1 MMATTMADPSPTGPA
16 LDRDAVLGELFRA
29 HHGPL
34 VRTATLLLGD
44 AGVAEEIVQD
54 AYVKLHGALRR
65 LRQPEASVAYL
76 RATVINLARSRL
88 RRYRVARRHP
98 PLPSPPAAGA
108 EEGAVLSE
116 DHREVLAALT
126 ALPRRQRE
134 CLVLRFYL
142 GLTEAG
148 IAQALSISTGSVK
161 THTSRGLAALSV
173 RLEDRP

>member
-1 MMATTMADPSPTGPA
+1 MMATTMADPPLTAPP
-16 LDRDAVLGELFRA
+16 LDRDDVLGDLFRA

-54 AYVKLHGALRR
+54 AYVKLHGALHR

-76 RATVINLARSRL
+76 RATVVNLARSRL
-88 RRYRVARRHP
+88 RRYRVIRRHP
-98 PLPSPPAAGA
+98 PLPPPPAPGA

-116 DHREVLAALT
+116 DHREVVAALST
-126 ALPRRQRE
+126 LPRRQRE

-142 GLTEAG
+142 GLSEAD
-148 IAQALSISTGSVK
+148 IAGSLSISTGSVK
-161 THTSRGLAALSV
+161 THTSRGLAALSA

>member
-1 MMATTMADPSPTGPA
+1 MADPPLTPPA
-16 LDRDAVLGELFRA
+16 SDPDAVLADLFRA

-54 AYVKLHGALRR
+54 AYVKLHGALPR
-65 LRQPEASVAYL
+65 LRRPEAALAYL
-76 RATVINLARSRL
+76 RTTVVNLARSRL

-98 PLPSPPAAGA
+98 PLPPPPGPGA
-108 EEGAVLSE
+108 EEEAVVSE
-116 DHREVLAALT
+116 DHREVLVALD

-142 GLTEAG
+142 GLSEAD
-148 IAQALSISTGSVK
+148 IAAALSLSTGSVK
-161 THTSRGLAALSV
+161 THTSRGLAALTA
-173 RLEDRP
+173 RLEQRS